1 MNATTLL
8 HRQVNPAWIQSG
20 RVTSQVFK
28 PTAKDNRRLSVYD
41 GDKINALDAWQHYTG
56 ALCFSSAGVISVS
69 VGECQSLE
77 LASESDPIPFPEHAL
92 IIFGEFSNAE
102 TEKRSKQLRA
112 FALTRG
118 WQFQAEH
125 DPE

>member
-125 DPE
+125 DTE

>member
-8 HRQVNPAWIQSG
+8 HRHVNPAWIQSG

>member
-20 RVTSQVFK
+20 RVTSQAFK

-41 GDKINALDAWQHYTG
+41 GDKINAADAWQHYTG
-56 ALCFSSAGVISVS
+56 SLCFSSAGVITVR
-69 VGECQSLE
+69 VDECQSLE
-77 LASESDPIPFPEHAL
+77 LESESDPTPFPEHAV

-102 TEKRSKQLRA
+102 TEKKAKQLKA
-112 FALTRG
+112 FALARG
-118 WQFQAEH
+118 WQFQAET
-125 DPE
+125 DTK

>member
-8 HRQVNPAWIQSG
+8 HRQVNPAWIQLG
-20 RVTSQVFK
+20 RVTSQAFK

-41 GDKINALDAWQHYTG
+41 GDKIDAADAWQHYTG
-56 ALCFSSAGVISVS
+56 SLCFSSAGVIGVR
-69 VGECQSLE
+69 VDECQSLE
-77 LASESDPIPFPEHAL
+77 LSSESDPIPFPEHAV

-102 TEKRSKQLRA
+102 TEKKAKQLRA

-118 WQFQAEH
+118 WQYQAEI
-125 DPE
+125 DPK

>member
-1 MNATTLL
+1 MNATTLV